1 MPDILDEGHG
11 RLQVVGKAG
20 PGVEFEGQPH
30 ARVGRPRGR
39 LRQAHREPGEVLRR
53 KRSECVARDDE
64 HGDGEFAEQ
73 PETAFEMRPVLAPGI
88 ALAGEQAA
96 LEAGR
101 DGRDATGLE
110 QPLQVTR
117 AVALEIGFGV
127 AEPEVDG
134 ITVAGRVVVENRLEA
149 AIERADGG

>member
-1 MPDILDEGHG
+1 
-11 RLQVVGKAG
+11 
-20 PGVEFEGQPH
+20 
-30 ARVGRPRGR
+30 
-39 LRQAHREPGEVLRR
+39 
-53 KRSECVARDDE
+53 
-64 HGDGEFAEQ
+64 
-73 PETAFEMRPVLAPGI
+73 MRPVLAPGI

-134 ITVAGRVVVENRLEA
+134 IAMAGRVVVENRLEA